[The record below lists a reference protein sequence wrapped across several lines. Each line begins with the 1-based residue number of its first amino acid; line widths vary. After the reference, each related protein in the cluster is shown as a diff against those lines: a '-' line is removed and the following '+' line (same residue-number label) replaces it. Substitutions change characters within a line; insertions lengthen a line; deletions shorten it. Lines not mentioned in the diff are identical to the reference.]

1 MPVKPAI
8 MERSFLS
15 IFCRQLYGITNT
27 TNRPIRPNE
36 KVLSGLMSG
45 STGTKRRRMAHR
57 DGMALTI
64 ENGTMYRIAS
74 ATMPNQKFDVIL
86 LTTGTRCFS
95 IHA

>member
-1 MPVKPAI
+1 
-8 MERSFLS
+8 
-15 IFCRQLYGITNT
+15 
-27 TNRPIRPNE
+27 
-36 KVLSGLMSG
+36 MSG

-64 ENGTMYRIAS
+64 EKGTMYRIAS

-86 LTTGTRCFS
+86 LMTGTRCFS